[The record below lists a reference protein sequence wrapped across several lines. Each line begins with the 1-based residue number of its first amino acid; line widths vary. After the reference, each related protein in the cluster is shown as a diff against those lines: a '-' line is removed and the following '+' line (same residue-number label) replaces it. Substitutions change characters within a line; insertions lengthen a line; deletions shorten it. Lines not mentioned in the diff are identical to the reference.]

1 MRSIACLVVLLL
13 CVTASCQTLICGRAT
28 APPAIDGSPGDPC
41 WDQAMV
47 ATDFSVL
54 GSAGT
59 ERAFRQTTVRAAW
72 DEQAL
77 YFHAICLEPDP
88 ASITAKVTERDGSVW
103 LEDAL
108 EVFLVPDIASG
119 TYYHFIVNAGG
130 VLYDELGTSA
140 DYNAAASV
148 AAVIDEQAWQV
159 EMAIPW
165 AELSVS
171 APQAG
176 AEWGFNVGRE
186 HRPVEPTEWSTWA
199 PLEQDRHIFGLSELF
214 GRLRFEAAA
223 TPGRAASL
231 SLPPGLVRNP
241 GFSDLQEGRPV
252 DWSLPNA
259 TAFSEIASMG
269 RHYSVWNDGSYGIA
283 DQATDVPVEAGD
295 IFTVFAVAR
304 CSPDARLGIAVVQE
318 MEDGRPDDLY
328 PFWNLGGTE
337 QYRVYSGR
345 IVVDKGARRL
355 FSVRLYR
362 ANKEGWVDYA
372 YVQVLPGIHGLSGIV
387 DAEKCTRPDQRGLGA
402 PWRTPALQAY
412 KPLPGGPVRA
422 LIFIGEFQRD
432 AVELAQRLD
441 MDYDL
446 IYCPL
451 FRNGKSVENV
461 SAYDAG
467 SVLRRLARGD
477 YQLIIL
483 AGRPSEQVV
492 IDGILDSVRRGTG
505 LLAVDPVAGVPL
517 HPEVWDS
524 LQAALPATALGPD
537 AFGQV
542 LGAIPPEVLAATSPA
557 KGKLQSLA
565 CGDLEQ
571 GRIAHLTWDQQTPG
585 LIPFARGAAEYWE
598 YRWAALCRAALW
610 ACRREPESAI
620 ASVAADDEL
629 HVRLGGP
636 VPADATLTVTWDQR
650 LEGGPAD
657 IVAIPDTVGAAT
669 IPIPEESRRVR
680 GPVIARV
687 LLSAGG
693 RPLDVGACLIPTTD
707 PRVQIGEVKAPETF
721 APGEPIQIAVDGEVF
736 RPGQTALKVGIVD
749 AFDRVVAEAVM
760 ETDAVGEFRPT
771 VQVAVSE
778 PLSVYHVIRVTAV
791 DGGIPVDETS
801 VPILCPQAGE
811 DDLDDF
817 SLAAGYAAMTVRCPP
832 HLEAEMVAFLRSRGV
847 QACTVNRYMIARG
860 MPAFGGMISGGMR
873 HSSGEHVRQNCFS
886 RPEEVEKLC
895 ERTVKG
901 AADRVKWGFV
911 GYNMEDEVHL
921 HQSGSTEVCTCEACR
936 GAFAAWAGETYGT
949 IQAVNEEWGTKYTAF
964 EDITVPLVAEMKG
977 ERNPARWVDFR
988 LLMERTWAN
997 AYARAHRS
1005 LGESY
1010 PGAKLSFTNPYK
1022 YNSLSGVD
1030 FSLWVPNEE
1039 ILLRYF
1045 HRHVVDRNKSW
1056 SRAPMLSWFGYESSA
1071 QEVGRFVWWF
1081 ALNGG
1086 VMPIWWDP
1094 VEPWAY
1100 TGKEGFTPWY
1110 MLTPLWEDTARSRAV
1125 TSAAADLQAGIG
1137 KVLRVAEPAPP
1148 EAVIL
1153 HSQPSMHVLFAQPC
1167 LELGRV
1173 VDTGYG
1179 RYRASDDAL
1188 AAALKSRGLNYRY
1201 ALPRELTAESLQGVQ
1216 LLALPSCVALSDE
1229 TLAAVRAFVA
1239 AGGKVL
1245 ADLPPGTHDEH
1256 GRPRTAPALA
1266 DLFAP
1271 GRASCLGRA
1280 ATAEDA
1286 ADLDKAL
1293 DGLQVQ
1299 PVVRWEKADGT
1310 LPSATEM
1317 YRYRLGRAEFIG
1329 LCRDATPGAAE
1340 EGPLTLTLPGPAH
1353 VYDCRAGEY
1362 LGQRAQIVLD
1372 IPGADAAFLCLLPY
1386 RPEAMQAT
1394 AQIADGRLR
1403 VQANL
1408 AGVADPTDHLFRVE
1422 VTPPRAA
1429 GPALWYSK
1437 NLLAPGGSLEWSVPL
1452 AQNDPEGRWTVTVKD
1467 VATGLRATTGT
1478 TLGEE

>member
-13 CVTASCQTLICGRAT
+13 CVTASCQTLLCGPAA
-28 APPAIDGSPGDPC
+28 APPAIDGSPEDAC
-41 WDQAMV
+41 WEQAMV

-54 GSAGT
+54 GSAGG

-72 DEQAL
+72 DDRAL
-77 YFHAICLEPDP
+77 YLHAICLEPDP
-88 ASITAKVTERDGSVW
+88 ASITARVTQRDGSVW

-108 EVFLVPDIASG
+108 EVFLVPDLASG
-119 TYYHFIVNAGG
+119 ACYHFIANAAG
-130 VLYDELGTSA
+130 VLYDELGT
-140 DYNAAASV
+140 DGQYNANVSV
-148 AAVIDEQAWQV
+148 AALIGEQAWQV

-165 AELSVS
+165 GELSQS

-199 PLEQDRHIFGLSELF
+199 PLEQNRHVFGLPELF
-214 GRLRFEAAA
+214 GRLRFADEAQ
-223 TPGRAASL
+223 PGRSSRL
-231 SLPPGLVRNP
+231 SLPEGLVRNP
-241 GFSDLQEGRPV
+241 DFSDLQEGRPV
-252 DWSLPNA
+252 DWSLPGA
-259 TAFSEIASMG
+259 TRFSEIASMG
-269 RHYSVWNDGSYGIA
+269 RHYSAWNDGSYGIA
-283 DQATDVPVEAGD
+283 GQAIDVPVQAGD

-328 PFWNLGGTE
+328 PFWNLVGTE

-362 ANKEGWVDYA
+362 SNKEGWVDYA

-387 DAEKCTRPDQRGLGA
+387 DAEKCTRPDERGLGE
-402 PWRTPALQAY
+402 PWQTPALQAY
-412 KPLPGGPVRA
+412 KPLPGGPIRA

-446 IYCPL
+446 VYCPL
-451 FRNGKSVENV
+451 FRNGRSVENV
-461 SAYDAG
+461 SAYDAA
-467 SVLRRLARGD
+467 SVLRHLARGD
-477 YQLIIL
+477 YQLILL

-505 LLAVDPVAGVPL
+505 LLAVDPVAGAPL
-517 HPEVWDS
+517 HPEVWDK
-524 LQAALPATALGPD
+524 LQAVLPTAALSTDEL
-537 AFGQV
+537 GQV
-542 LGAIPPEVLAATSPA
+542 LGAIGPEVLAATSPD
-557 KGKLQSLA
+557 KGRLQSLA
-565 CGDLEQ
+565 CDDLEQ
-571 GRIAHLTWDQQTPG
+571 GRIAHLTWDEQTPG

-620 ASVAADDEL
+620 ASVTAGDDL
-629 HVRLGGP
+629 LVRLGGP
-636 VPADATLTVTWDQR
+636 VPADATLSVTWDR
-650 LEGGPAD
+650 RFEAGPAD
-657 IVAIPDTVGAAT
+657 ETVAPDATGAAT
-669 IPIPEESRRVR
+669 IPIPPEIRRVR
-680 GPVIARV
+680 GPVVARV
-687 LLSAGG
+687 LLSAGD
-693 RPLDVGACLIPTTD
+693 RPLDVAACLVPTTD
-707 PRVQIGEVKAPETF
+707 LRVQVREITAPETF
-721 APGEPIQIAVDGEVF
+721 APGEPIDIAVSYETLRRPETAVEV
-736 RPGQTALKVGIVD
+736 RVID
-749 AFDRVVAEAVM
+749 AFGRVVADAQM
-760 ETDAVGEFRPT
+760 QTDAVGQVRPS
-771 VQVAVSE
+771 VRVAVSE
-778 PLSVYHVIRVTAV
+778 PLSVYHRIEVTAV
-791 DGGIPVDETS
+791 DEGLAVDRTS
-801 VPILCPQAGE
+801 VPILCPQAA
-811 DDLDDF
+811 DDHLDDF
-817 SLAAGYAAMTVRCPP
+817 SLAAGYAAMAVRCPP
-832 HLEAEMVAFLRSRGV
+832 HLEDEMVAFLRSRGV

-873 HSSGEHVRQNCFS
+873 HSSGEHVRQNCFN
-886 RPEEVEKLC
+886 RPEEVAKLC
-895 ERTVKG
+895 ERTVQG
-901 AADRVKWGFV
+901 AADRVKWGFS

-921 HQSGSTEVCTCEACR
+921 HQSGSTEVCACEACR
-936 GAFAAWAGETYGT
+936 EAFARWARETYGT
-949 IQAVNEEWGTKYTAF
+949 IEATNEEWGTQYAAF
-964 EDITVPLVAEMKG
+964 EDITVPLVAEIKG

-988 LLMERTWAN
+988 LLSERTWAN
-997 AYARAHRS
+997 AYAAAHRA
-1005 LGESY
+1005 LREAH
-1010 PGAKLSFTNPYK
+1010 PQAKLSFTNPYK

-1125 TSAAADLQAGIG
+1125 TAAAVDLQAGIG
-1137 KVLRVAEPAPP
+1137 RVLRLAEPAAP

-1153 HSQPSMHVLFAQPC
+1153 HSQPSMHVLFAEPC

-1188 AAALKSRGLNYRY
+1188 AATLKRRGLNYRY
-1201 ALPRELTAESLQGVQ
+1201 ALPHELTAEGLQGVQ

-1239 AGGKVL
+1239 AGGKII
-1245 ADLPPGTHDEH
+1245 ADLPPGTHDGH
-1256 GRPRTAPALA
+1256 GKPRGAAGLA

-1271 GRASCLGRA
+1271 GRAACLGRA
-1280 ATAEDA
+1280 ATAESA
-1286 ADLDKAL
+1286 ADLDEAL
-1293 DGLQVQ
+1293 DELRVQ
-1299 PVVRWEKADGT
+1299 PAVRWEKADGT
-1310 LPSATEM
+1310 PPSATEM

-1329 LCRDATPGAAE
+1329 LCRDATPAAAN

-1353 VYDCRAGEY
+1353 VFDCRAGEY

-1372 IPGADAAFLCLLPY
+1372 IPQADAAFLCLLPY
-1386 RPEAMQAT
+1386 CPEAVQAT
-1394 AQIADGRLR
+1394 AQIADGRLWVR
-1403 VQANL
+1403 ASL
-1408 AGVADPTDHLFRVE
+1408 AETADPTDHVFRVDI
-1422 VTPPRAA
+1422 TPPGAA
-1429 GPALWYSK
+1429 GPAPWYSK
-1437 NLLAPGGSLEWSVPL
+1437 SLLAPAGSLEWSAPL
-1452 AQNDPEGRWTVTVKD
+1452 AQNEAEGRWTVTVRD
-1467 VATGLRATTGT
+1467 VGTGLQATTT
-1478 TLGEE
+1478 AIPGED